1 MTTSHEASTPAGDSA
16 QPSHSTLQ
24 TNRFRAALLVSR
36 EEQIA
41 GFARHADT
49 LARLTASSSDDTT
62 ALDRALAALR
72 MYVAAESIE
81 DIQDA
86 LLRLRNC
93 VYGACQSCGE
103 PLSPTRLEAFP
114 WARCCTACSTASSLA
129 TRAEKYPQPHHA

>member
-1 MTTSHEASTPAGDSA
+1 MKTSLEASAPAGHTA

-36 EEQIA
+36 EEQSA
-41 GFARHADT
+41 GFARHEDT
-49 LARLTASSSDDTT
+49 LARLTANSSDDTT

-86 LLRLRNC
+86 LLRIRNC
-93 VYGACQSCGE
+93 EYGTCQSCGQ

-114 WARCCTACSTASSLA
+114 WARCCTACSPASSLA
-129 TRAEKYPQPHHA
+129 TRAEKYPVPDHA